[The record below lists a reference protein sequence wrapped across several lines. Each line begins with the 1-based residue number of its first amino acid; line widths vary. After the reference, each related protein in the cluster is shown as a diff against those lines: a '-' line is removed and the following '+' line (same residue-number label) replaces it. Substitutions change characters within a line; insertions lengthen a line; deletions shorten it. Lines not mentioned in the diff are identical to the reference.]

1 MGTQLNLITHK
12 RDRGSKSEVKANRT
26 RDFQNKTGSYTHT
39 LRLTPRHMSLTQ
51 GQGKRDKLERQWDE
65 GPDMDTRQTRETRSK
80 TQR

>member
-1 MGTQLNLITHK
+1 MK
-12 RDRGSKSEVKANRT
+12 SK
-26 RDFQNKTGSYTHT
+26 QTGQEISKIKQEATHT

-51 GQGKRDKLERQWDE
+51 GQGKQDKLERQWAE